1 VGNQILQEQNQILH
15 WACGHAYTGDIDDT
29 TIRKENFWDPVK
41 DMRFSRTG
49 WTVSH
54 PRWCPDCIYARS
66 FEIYRNHEF
75 IQNGYRGEHQ
85 DDTMYQL
92 AWNMGLRQG
101 RIEALSMNNRP
112 PTEPPA
118 PLGGEHFDQVAFEKA
133 VRDFTTLADPDP
145 PPGTVGKQE

>member
-1 VGNQILQEQNQILH
+1 
-15 WACGHAYTGDIDDT
+15 
-29 TIRKENFWDPVK
+29 
-41 DMRFSRTG
+41 
-49 WTVSH
+49 
-54 PRWCPDCIYARS
+54 
-66 FEIYRNHEF
+66 
-75 IQNGYRGEHQ
+75 
-85 DDTMYQL
+85 MYQL